1 MLRMSSLPPEDLA
14 LLDSI
19 AAASIDGVAPP
30 ARIRAALLEAVAA
43 TPQMTLDE
51 SIPGAAESAT
61 VRAGDG
67 RWVNAAPG
75 VRMKKLSADRAR
87 GTVTL
92 LMELAP
98 HAVLPAHDHHG
109 SEDSFVVAGSCRIG
123 AVALEQGDFHH
134 VESTAHHGNVVATG
148 EGCTL
153 LVTMDRQDFEA
164 A

>member
-1 MLRMSSLPPEDLA
+1 MSSLAPEELA
-14 LLDSI
+14 LLDQI
-19 AAASIDGVAPP
+19 AAASVEPVPP
-30 ARIRAALLEAVAA
+30 PDHLRAAVLEQVRA
-43 TPQMTLDE
+43 TPQMRLDE
-51 SIPGAAESAT
+51 SIPRAEESAT
-61 VRAGDG
+61 VRVDDG
-67 RWVNAAPG
+67 RWLDAAPG
-75 VRMKKLSADRAR
+75 VRVKKLSVDRNR
-87 GTVTL
+87 GTITV

-123 AVALEQGDFHH
+123 AVALAQGDFHH

-153 LVTMDRQDFEA
+153 LVTMDRADFEA